1 MGLPEFTTQAWIYL
15 VISIIAT
22 LIALGLNIYQQG
34 VGLYIIAYVIYFF
47 ILLLGAYNITCLTV
61 GDCQTW
67 SWIVT
72 ILSSLPMILIIGLS
86 VYIVG
91 TESTEKKK

>member
-1 MGLPEFTTQAWIYL
+1 MGLPEFTTQAWVYL
-15 VISIIAT
+15 IISVIAT

-61 GDCQTW
+61 GDCHTW

-72 ILSSLPMILIIGLS
+72 ILSSLPMILVIGLS

-91 TESTEKKK
+91 TQSTEQKK